1 MTGNVSTTTV
11 TIQDLINSYQ
21 QELDDLRE
29 AYNETQDHI
38 QDEYGEDTLDQPPTA
53 NDDDGDDEGDPDKLE
68 ALQQQ
73 CMVMNEQA
81 KLLQSRMHALE
92 GLRDDHGPAEFEL
105 KMLSGSELMDIE
117 TELRMQA
124 QSAGVDPSVLQ
135 STRQRLAVDAAV
147 VEAPEW
153 VPADDS
159 DSPEP
164 SGCVNPLTMALYEHV
179 ENLNNSGAVDFRAP
193 GFDDEPRG
201 AASGT
206 SGVRKPSAGS
216 LKPSDS
222 AGENTPGPGSG

>member
-1 MTGNVSTTTV
+1 MTDNVSTATV
-11 TIQDLINSYQ
+11 TIQDLIASYQ
-21 QELDDLRE
+21 QELDDLRD
-29 AYNETQDHI
+29 AYEETQDHI
-38 QDEYGEDTLDQPPTA
+38 QDEYGDDALDQPPEG
-53 NDDDGDDEGDPDKLE
+53 GDDEGDPDKLE

-81 KLLQSRMHALE
+81 KLLQSRIHALE
-92 GLRDDHGPAEFEL
+92 SLRDDHGPAEFSL

-147 VEAPEW
+147 VEAPDW
-153 VPADDS
+153 VPRDS
-159 DSPEP
+159 DGSPEP

-201 AASGT
+201 VASGT

-222 AGENTPGPGSG
+222 TGENTRGPGGG